1 MLEAVIFIG
10 IQASGK
16 STFYT
21 ARFFTTHLRLNL
33 DMLKTRHRLLLLTRA
48 CLEAKQRFVLDNTHP
63 AAADRAP
70 YIAMA
75 RAAGFRVTG
84 FYFEPD
90 VQGSLRRNDER
101 DETQRIPRKG
111 IFGTLKRLEPPT
123 YAEGFDELY
132 CVRINQGGGFD
143 VAECVVGV

>member
-1 MLEAVIFIG
+1 MEAVIFIG
-10 IQASGK
+10 IQAAGK
-16 STFYT
+16 STFYRD
-21 ARFFTTHLRLNL
+21 RFFNTHVRLNL
-33 DMLKTRHRLLLLTRA
+33 DMLKTRHRLRLLTRA

-84 FYFEPD
+84 FYFAPD
-90 VQGSLRRNDER
+90 VQGSLRRNEER
-101 DETQRIPRKG
+101 DESQHIPRKG

-123 YAEGFDELY
+123 YAEGFDDLY
-132 CVRINQGGGFD
+132 CVRISPSGGFD
-143 VAECVVGV
+143 VVEWTSPG